1 MAIPKGN
8 LGYRLRT
15 DASDTGI
22 GAELTQCQEGIDR
35 LIACISRTL
44 TPPERKWTVHEREA
58 LAIIWSL
65 EKLKSYLVNSK
76 FKICTDHRNLLWLL
90 RLSCDKGRL
99 ARWGTIMSQWS
110 IVALPNKEAEKAT
123 EHARCLVHEPG
134 TVLASPDAFS
144 RQNDINDG
152 GTASSR
158 RPEEDMALTISW
170 PSQGGSQAGHGSRSK
185 VGEDPLLP
193 IGDIELDK
201 ARDEDPRDEDPK
213 ETAPA
218 LEATVEPTAAMAGE
232 PAAGDQAAEATA
244 PADLRTAMDTE
255 PASSGTEYAEKEPAS
270 QEPSP
275 SGASWSR
282 IPTLSELKEAQKEDK
297 YCLEVLSNPTMYSG
311 DQAPYFI
318 ENDILYHRHVTDVGG
333 MNMLVVP
340 DCYRV
345 SLMTMIHCVVGG
357 HLGQAQDCEPS
368 EENGILVEWHA
379 QDGEV
384 CCAQLPRLSI
394 CISPPE
400 HYAGHRRFEVHLDA
414 PAQMG
419 NCVI

>member
-1 MAIPKGN
+1 
-8 LGYRLRT
+8 
-15 DASDTGI
+15 
-22 GAELTQCQEGIDR
+22 
-35 LIACISRTL
+35 
-44 TPPERKWTVHEREA
+44 
-58 LAIIWSL
+58 
-65 EKLKSYLVNSK
+65 
-76 FKICTDHRNLLWLL
+76 
-90 RLSCDKGRL
+90 
-99 ARWGTIMSQWS
+99 
-110 IVALPNKEAEKAT
+110 
-123 EHARCLVHEPG
+123 
-134 TVLASPDAFS
+134 
-144 RQNDINDG
+144 
-152 GTASSR
+152 
-158 RPEEDMALTISW
+158 MALTISW

-255 PASSGTEYAEKEPAS
+255 PASSGTETAEKEPAS

-345 SLMTMIHCVVGG
+345 SLMTMIHCAVGG
-357 HLGQAQDCEPS
+357 HLGQAKTVNQVRKMGFWWSGMHRTAKYVVHNCRGCQFASAHRNTTLGTEGS
-368 EENGILVEWHA
+368 
-379 QDGEV
+379 
-384 CCAQLPRLSI
+384 RF
-394 CISPPE
+394 ISMPQHKWE
-400 HYAGHRRFEVHLDA
+400 IVSFDLQVMD
-414 PAQMG
+414 
-419 NCVI
+419 NFSKFVTVIPLKSM